1 MCISVRF
8 MSILE
13 RFKVSMASDLVV
25 CGPDP
30 DDHDEDDSEKENVG
44 NGVSPRLKHTLLSI
58 L

>member
-1 MCISVRF
+1 MLISVRF
-8 MSILE
+8 MRVLE
-13 RFKVSMASDLVV
+13 RFKVSVVSNSVV

-44 NGVSPRLKHTLLSI
+44 NRVWPRLKHTLLSI

>member
-1 MCISVRF
+1 MLISVRF

-13 RFKVSMASDLVV
+13 RFKVSMASGLVV

-44 NGVSPRLKHTLLSI
+44 NRV
-58 L
+58 